1 MKASEAESPTLDQG
15 RGHALLRIL
24 LASFLT
30 GVAAL
35 LAAGF
40 WVVGQGQYLQDYCF
54 TRVELPQTSPPEALS
69 GRPAHWADPV
79 TVACEFDG
87 FSTIYT
93 TGPAPLIGALL
104 LAAVVIAVAL
114 VTFRWAWAA
123 KGRQDV

>member
-1 MKASEAESPTLDQG
+1 MKTSEVESPLDQG
-15 RGHALLRIL
+15 REHALPRTL
-24 LASFLT
+24 LASFVT

-54 TRVELPQTSPPEALS
+54 TRVEPPQTSPPEALS
-69 GRPAHWADPV
+69 GRPAYWADPV

-87 FSTIYT
+87 FSTVYT
-93 TGPAPLIGALL
+93 TEPAPLLGALL
-104 LAAVVIAVAL
+104 LAAVVIAVAF

-123 KGRQDV
+123 KGRREV